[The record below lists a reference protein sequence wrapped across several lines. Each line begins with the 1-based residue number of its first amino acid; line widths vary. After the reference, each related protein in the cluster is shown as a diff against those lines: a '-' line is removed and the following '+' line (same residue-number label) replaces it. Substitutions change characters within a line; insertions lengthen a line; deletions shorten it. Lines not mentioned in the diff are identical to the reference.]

1 MKKRL
6 AYVALSAIF
15 AAAALAGPVSAAKS
29 VTSQP
34 TPAADTGGH
43 HSGGGGHFRM

>member
-6 AYVALSAIF
+6 ASIALSAIF

-29 VTSQP
+29 KPNSDPPAPTAPQP
-34 TPAADTGGH
+34 KG
-43 HSGGGGHFRM
+43 GGGGHMHW